1 MKPIIPKT
9 YNDIVSLVNV
19 RKLREYSEIPD
30 ETAEN
35 LYEMLSSGRLH
46 SVQADKNNTLKLTFS
61 DLTEKTIDAP
71 FNTSGG
77 DIDAITLSRAAF
89 RLTYSEAYLASHRSS
104 SSSDSGGSSSN
115 NNNNNNNNNNH

>member
-1 MKPIIPKT
+1 MKPIMPKT

-19 RKLREYSEIPD
+19 RKLREYSEISD

-35 LYEMLSSGRLH
+35 LYEMLSSGKLH

-71 FNTSGG
+71 FNTNVGG
-77 DIDAITLSRAAF
+77 RAA
-89 RLTYSEAYLASHRSS
+89 LTLLQPTCRQPYPQS
-104 SSSDSGGSSSN
+104 
-115 NNNNNNNNNNH
+115 